1 MTCQETL
8 ALDLAEFLARPTA
21 EEFAAFR
28 SHYPRCADCAAEVRA
43 WTELQASLSG
53 ATHPSPDAL
62 LQYEGGGLADAERRG
77 IAQHLAGC
85 APCRDELRA
94 LAVFDRDAAPAAA
107 RVPVSKPRPWSFRL
121 PRLVLHP
128 ALAYGLVLALLFYPA
143 LRSRFSETQL
153 TESPTQSDDL
163 APKAKLA
170 DRSVP
175 SAREERAALAKK
187 AAPAQPAAEPPAA
200 AGGSARSDAYE
211 REIDAAAPREH
222 LRALS
227 SGVAGAEGAT
237 ARVEI
242 LPGPSAE
249 QKTLRI
255 PVSAAL
261 RDAGEVHV
269 RVVALPSEREL
280 QERVAVAGNRVEI
293 QVPRVWLV
301 PGRYRVELR
310 TSPNANEMDAF
321 TLDVRG

>member
-62 LQYEGGGLADAERRG
+62 LQYEGGGLTDAERRG

-107 RVPVSKPRPWSFRL
+107 RVPVSKPRRWSFRL

-143 LRSRFSETQL
+143 LRSRFSETEF
-153 TESPTQSDDL
+153 TETSTRSDDRSQ
-163 APKAKLA
+163 AAKLE
-170 DRSVP
+170 DRAVP
-175 SAREERAALAKK
+175 AAREERAALAKK
-187 AAPAQPAAEPPAA
+187 AAPAQPATEPPAA
-200 AGGSARSDAYE
+200 AGASAKSDAYE
-211 REIDAAAPREH
+211 REIDAAAPRER
-222 LRALS
+222 LRAMS
-227 SGVAGAEGAT
+227 SSVAGAERPSAG
-237 ARVEI
+237 VKL
-242 LPGPSAE
+242 LPGPHAE
-249 QKTLRI
+249 QRTLRI
-255 PVSAAL
+255 SVP
-261 RDAGEVHV
+261 RRAGELEV
-269 RVVALPSEREL
+269 RIVDQRSGREL
-280 QERVAVAGNRVEI
+280 GQRVTAAADRVEI

-301 PGRYRVELR
+301 PGRYRVEVR
-310 TSPNANEMDAF
+310 TNGDVTDVF
-321 TLDVRG
+321 TLDVEG

>member
-21 EEFAAFR
+21 PEFSAFR
-28 SHYPRCADCAAEVRA
+28 AHYPRCADCAAEVRA
-43 WTELQASLSG
+43 WTELHASLS
-53 ATHPSPDAL
+53 ATTHPSPDML
-62 LQYEGGGLADAERRG
+62 LRYEGRGMADADRHRV
-77 IAQHLAGC
+77 AQHLATC

-107 RVPVSKPRPWSFRL
+107 RVTVSEPRRWSFRL

-143 LRSRFSETQL
+143 LRSRFSETEL
-153 TESPTQSDDL
+153 TQTATRSGDR
-163 APKAKLA
+163 APETKLA
-170 DRSVP
+170 DQAAP
-175 SAREERAALAKK
+175 AAREERAALAKK
-187 AAPAQPAAEPPAA
+187 AAPTQPATEPPAA
-200 AGGSARSDAYE
+200 AGGSARHDTYQ
-211 REIDAAAPREH
+211 REIEAAAPRER

-227 SGVAGAEGAT
+227 SSVAGEERAA
-237 ARVEI
+237 AAVEI
-242 LPGPSAE
+242 LPGPNAE
-249 QKTLRI
+249 LKTLRI
-255 PVSAAL
+255 PLSAGL
-261 RDAGEVHV
+261 RNAAEVHV

-280 QERVAVAGNRVEI
+280 RERVPVAGDRVEI

-310 TSPNANEMDAF
+310 TSPNATEMDAF

>member
-170 DRSVP
+170 DELARVRKQTASASVHTI
-175 SAREERAALAKK
+175 RAVKMFLTSSTETSFATRRDY
-187 AAPAQPAAEPPAA
+187 AAMVNAA
-200 AGGSARSDAYE
+200 AMAE
-211 REIDAAAPREH
+211 RFR
-222 LRALS
+222 
-227 SGVAGAEGAT
+227 
-237 ARVEI
+237 
-242 LPGPSAE
+242 
-249 QKTLRI
+249 
-255 PVSAAL
+255 
-261 RDAGEVHV
+261 
-269 RVVALPSEREL
+269 
-280 QERVAVAGNRVEI
+280 
-293 QVPRVWLV
+293 
-301 PGRYRVELR
+301 
-310 TSPNANEMDAF
+310 
-321 TLDVRG
+321 